1 MFCEECGSRI
11 PDGAARCPACGA
23 STGAAYTAPV
33 REKQASPAWEE
44 REYLDYREP
53 SPGSRTES
61 GKSKGLSSAFC
72 MAENEQ
78 VVRQYHCSNVRRPKA
93 DGYLI
98 VTNKRVLFQAEA
110 ATSRISKEV
119 VLDSVSGLDC
129 YYGLNVNVGGIILAV
144 FCIIACFF
152 CFGAR
157 EAMVLPGLI
166 LLALGI
172 VLLIFSLRKCFFL
185 SIYSSKANGSPISI
199 GGGPRTLVGNGALY
213 TLASEPTAD
222 TDRMINELGALIQD
236 LQTLGDHAISK
247 WS

>member
-11 PDGAARCPACGA
+11 PDGAVRCPACGA
-23 STGAAYTAPV
+23 STGAEYSAPV
-33 REKQASPAWEE
+33 REKPAPPVWEE
-44 REYLDYREP
+44 REYLDYRESTP
-53 SPGSRTES
+53 RTGPGGSN
-61 GKSKGLSSAFC
+61 GASSNFR
-72 MAENEQ
+72 MAENEK
-78 VVRQYHCSNVRRPKA
+78 VVRQYHCSNIRHPKC
-93 DGYLI
+93 DGYLT
-98 VTNKRVLFQAEA
+98 VTNKRVMFQAKA
-110 ATSRISKEV
+110 STSRISKEV

-144 FCIIACFF
+144 FCIIASFR
-152 CFGAR
+152 CFGSG
-157 EAMVLPGLI
+157 ESLVVIGL
-166 LLALGI
+166 LLLVLGI

-213 TLASEPTAD
+213 SLASEPTED
-222 TDRMINELGALIQD
+222 TDRMMNELGALVQD